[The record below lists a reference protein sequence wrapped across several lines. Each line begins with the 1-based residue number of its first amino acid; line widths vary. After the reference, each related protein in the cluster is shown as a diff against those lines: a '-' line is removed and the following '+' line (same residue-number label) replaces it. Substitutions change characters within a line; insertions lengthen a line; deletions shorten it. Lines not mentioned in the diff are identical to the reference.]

1 MFPETHKI
9 LYATDLSPN
18 SPVVLRYAINSAI
31 KNDAEIII
39 LYVFEHEDP
48 TRRAMLDLY
57 LDKNQRQKIFA
68 EHTTEARELIAQ
80 RLKKLRDR
88 ELKNI
93 PELDDESISIE
104 LCEGF
109 PAEEILRK
117 ADEFNCDLIIM
128 GTHGKGILR
137 HTFLG
142 STSKRVLRRTRKPVC
157 IVPMPKEIAESSP
170 EH

>member
-1 MFPETHKI
+1 MIPQIKKI
-9 LYATDLSPN
+9 LYTTDLSPN
-18 SPVVLRYAINSAI
+18 SPYILQYAVNEAI

-39 LYVFEHEDP
+39 LYVFEDGD
-48 TRRAMLDLY
+48 TTARAMLDLY

-80 RLKKLRDR
+80 RLKKLRES
-88 ELKNI
+88 ELKNT
-93 PELDDESISIE
+93 PELDEKSVSIE
-104 LCEGF
+104 ICEGF

-117 ADEFNCDLIIM
+117 ADELDCDLIIM
-128 GTHGKGILR
+128 GTHGKGVLR

-157 IVPMPKEIAESSP
+157 IVPMPKESTDSGVEV
-170 EH
+170 

>member
-1 MFPETHKI
+1 MFPEIRKI
-9 LYATDLSPN
+9 LCATDLSAN
-18 SPVVLRYAINSAI
+18 SAYVLQYAVSSAI

-39 LYVFEHEDP
+39 LYVFEDGDA
-48 TRRAMLDLY
+48 TARAMLDLY

-68 EHTTEARELIAQ
+68 EHTTEARELIEQ
-80 RLKKLRDR
+80 RLKKLRAR
-88 ELKNI
+88 ELKNTPQI
-93 PELDDESISIE
+93 DDKSVSIE

-109 PAEEILRK
+109 AAEEILRK
-117 ADEFNCDLIIM
+117 ADELNCDLIIM

-157 IVPMPKEIAESSP
+157 IVPMPKESADSSF
-170 EH
+170 EE

>member
-1 MFPETHKI
+1 MIPQIKRI
-9 LYATDLSPN
+9 LFATDLSPN
-18 SPVVLRYAINSAI
+18 SPIVMQYALNSAI

-39 LYVFEHEDP
+39 LYVFEHEDA
-48 TRRAMLDLY
+48 TARAMLDLY

-68 EHTTEARELIAQ
+68 GHTTEARELIEQ

-88 ELKNI
+88 ELKNT
-93 PELDDESISIE
+93 PELDDNSISIT
-104 LCEGF
+104 LGEGF

-117 ADEFNCDLIIM
+117 ADELNCDLIIM

-157 IVPMPKEIAESSP
+157 IVPTPKEITDSSFKD
-170 EH
+170 